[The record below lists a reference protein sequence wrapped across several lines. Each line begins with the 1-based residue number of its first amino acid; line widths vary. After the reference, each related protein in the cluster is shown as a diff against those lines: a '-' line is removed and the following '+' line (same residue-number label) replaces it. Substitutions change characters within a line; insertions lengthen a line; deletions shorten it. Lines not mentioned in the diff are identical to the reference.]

1 MKKKKRRDKV
11 KGLLEMIR
19 DNTDIESLLY
29 LVSLTLT
36 IVVAAQELVGAEGF
50 IYIAI
55 ALTAFYL
62 GKHW

>member
-1 MKKKKRRDKV
+1 V